1 MLSEVKHL
9 KNVDLIMLMAD
20 LRPRRKNNNNKKQKK
35 DSEPVLELGGY
46 HR

>member
-9 KNVDLIMLMAD
+9 KNVDLIMLMTD
-20 LRPRRKNNNNKKQKK
+20 FLDEIILLNKNKKE
-35 DSEPVLELGGY
+35 SEPFLKLGGY